1 MSPVDNYTV
10 IVSCIRLGFESAIP
24 GKADLA
30 SKLELI
36 SISDIQVDARCGSQV
51 RLHDRQLA

>member
-1 MSPVDNYTV
+1 MSPLGNYTV
-10 IVSCIRLGFESAIP
+10 NVPGIYLEFESAIP

-36 SISDIQVDARCGSQV
+36 SISDIQVDARWGSQV

>member
-10 IVSCIRLGFESAIP
+10 IVSCIRLEFESAIP

-36 SISDIQVDARCGSQV
+36 SISDIQVDARWGSQV